1 MIKFD
6 TNQCNLLREFL
17 KLKEKCF
24 FWEKNFL
31 GEGFYTT
38 NQNKY
43 NFIFYHSFYSSF
55 CDVIDLQIFFLV
67 NEELSN
73 ITGRCG
79 FDELWNQVFEG
90 DVEKE
95 KYHLSGSHYVDM
107 KDLFIWRYNPILGS
121 LMLDFLVS
129 AFSDFENWIS
139 KLFDEICDEQRK
151 IMNNSRK
158 EKIKK
163 CIEVAYKNKKSDF
176 IQLSD
181 DEMEDLISKI
191 NSIPKYDYFS
201 FPDKLECIYKVID
214 KESYKRNW
222 KEDKSLVS
230 FLAARRNTVHNQG
243 IHTSKNKELRFKDR
257 VYILEQGKPYKV
269 DKYTDDLSLIG
280 ELIDIYT
287 ELLKSIHKDIRLN
300 KIASF
305 VEFSID
311 ELSIKILAEIC
322 SDIINISDGNTE
334 NIDIV
339 KCNLAKNFSLS
350 EIQIERLISFI
361 EKSEKKEFHFE
372 DMIELF
378 SFYNPPYQISEQQ
391 I

>member
-17 KLKEKCF
+17 NLKEKCF
-24 FWEKNFL
+24 LWEKNFL
-31 GEGFYTT
+31 GEAFYTT

-55 CDVIDLQIFFLV
+55 CDVIDLHIFFLV

-73 ITGRCG
+73 ITGREG
-79 FDELWNQVFEG
+79 FNELWNQVFQG

-95 KYHLSGSHYVDM
+95 KYNLSGSHYIDM
-107 KDLFIWRYNPILGS
+107 KDLFIWRYNHILGS

-129 AFSDFENWIS
+129 AFSAFENWIS
-139 KLFDEICDEQRK
+139 KLFDVICDEQRK
-151 IMNNSRK
+151 IMNNGRK

-163 CIEVAYKNKKSDF
+163 YIEVAYENKKSDF
-176 IQLSD
+176 TQLSN
-181 DEMEDLISKI
+181 DEMESLIIKI
-191 NSIPKYDYFS
+191 NSIQKCDYFS

-222 KEDKSLVS
+222 NEDKNLVS

-243 IHTSKNKELRFKDR
+243 IHTSKNKELRFYDR
-257 VYILEQGKPYKV
+257 IYTLEQGKPYKV

-287 ELLKSIHKDIRLN
+287 ELLKSIHEDIRLN
-300 KIASF
+300 KISSF

-311 ELSIKILAEIC
+311 ELSIKILAKIC
-322 SDIINISDGNTE
+322 SDIINIPDGNTE

-339 KCNLAKNFSLS
+339 KCNLAKKFSLS
-350 EIQIERLISFI
+350 EIQIKRLISFL
-361 EKSEKKEFHFE
+361 ENSGKKEFHFE

-378 SFYNPPYQISEQQ
+378 SFYNPPYQISERQ

>member
-6 TNQCNLLREFL
+6 INQCNLLREFL

-24 FWEKNFL
+24 FWERNFL
-31 GEGFYTT
+31 GEGFYNT

-90 DVEKE
+90 NVEKY

-107 KDLFIWRYNPILGS
+107 KDLFIWRYNSILGS

-129 AFSDFENWIS
+129 AFSAFENWIS

-163 CIEVAYKNKKSDF
+163 YIKVNYENKKSDF
-176 IQLSD
+176 TQLSN

-191 NSIPKYDYFS
+191 NSIPKCDYFS

-214 KESYKRNW
+214 KENYKRNW
-222 KEDKSLVS
+222 NEDKNLVI

-257 VYILEQGKPYKV
+257 VYTLEQGKPYKV
-269 DKYTDDLSLIG
+269 DKYTEDLSLIG

-287 ELLKSIHKDIRLN
+287 ELLKNIHKDIRLN
-300 KIASF
+300 RITSF
-305 VEFSID
+305 VEYRID
-311 ELSIKILAEIC
+311 KLSIEILAKRC
-322 SDIINISDGNTE
+322 SGIINISDENPE

-339 KCNLAKNFSLS
+339 KGNLAKEFSLPK
-350 EIQIERLISFI
+350 IQIERLIYFL
-361 EKSEKKEFHFE
+361 EKSGKKEFHFE

-391 I
+391 M